1 MVGTIAYFLAAL
13 AFLYRGL
20 RYHFPVAASSWAI
33 ILIVLA
39 EGIPLYVF
47 RRPVFSHIPFLF
59 LNSVLLFLFLKA
71 VADGGTAFQ
80 RRMMFMI
87 GALCGLMILVR
98 NNNVFLALLWPVVI
112 EMAFVRE
119 ALRSRIK
126 RLGIALLG
134 LCIPVLFFKGL
145 SGGLFHWQAGADRL
159 MEIYSA
165 GFYIHR
171 FWHVLFGIDR
181 GLIFTAPFLLIV
193 PFTAWLQRFFA
204 DKDPWP
210 RWPIFLV
217 AMLPTMSMLVFEGT
231 GTKLTLEYAPQY
243 FGEAGWGNN
252 IYQLQVWSSVSL
264 DPLNTLVIIFK
275 GGAMYLL
282 VLLSEFLHVTE
293 NVPVFLRTKYSSFSP
308 EILIRVII
316 IYALPVIA
324 YVIYRKLCR
333 FKD

>member
-1 MVGTIAYFLAAL
+1 
-13 AFLYRGL
+13 
-20 RYHFPVAASSWAI
+20 
-33 ILIVLA
+33 
-39 EGIPLYVF
+39 
-47 RRPVFSHIPFLF
+47 
-59 LNSVLLFLFLKA
+59 
-71 VADGGTAFQ
+71 
-80 RRMMFMI
+80 
-87 GALCGLMILVR
+87 
-98 NNNVFLALLWPVVI
+98 
-112 EMAFVRE
+112 
-119 ALRSRIK
+119 
-126 RLGIALLG
+126 
-134 LCIPVLFFKGL
+134 
-145 SGGLFHWQAGADRL
+145 
-159 MEIYSA
+159 
-165 GFYIHR
+165 
-171 FWHVLFGIDR
+171 
-181 GLIFTAPFLLIV
+181 
-193 PFTAWLQRFFA
+193 
-204 DKDPWP
+204 
-210 RWPIFLV
+210 
-217 AMLPTMSMLVFEGT
+217 MSMLVFEGT